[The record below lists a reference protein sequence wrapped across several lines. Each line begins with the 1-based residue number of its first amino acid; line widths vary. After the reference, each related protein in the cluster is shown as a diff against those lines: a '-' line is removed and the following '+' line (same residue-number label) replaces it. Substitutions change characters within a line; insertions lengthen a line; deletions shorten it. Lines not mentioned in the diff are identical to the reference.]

1 MKTIRALIKRHL
13 LSSYYILTFTISWG
27 AVLVMIISSGL
38 PRTAKEMEA
47 FMPVVI
53 PAQLLGPSLSGL
65 LMIGLVDGRA
75 GYRDLWSRLR
85 RWRAGIHWYAIAV
98 LAGPL
103 IVLGV
108 MMGLFWALS
117 PVYLPGLFARD
128 DKVFWL
134 IMGLSSGIVTGI
146 CEELGWVG
154 FVTPRLRQRYSAVNT
169 GLIMGFLWGLWHLLP
184 MAIWPSVALS
194 APQSPALYIAIRTVS
209 FLAGGLV
216 AFRILMLWVYDRTQS
231 LPVMM
236 VMHAGLTAATILF
249 MADGATGTYAF
260 VHDLVGASVQWILVA
275 VVLVANRGRLSRS
288 PLGETR
294 TPEIR
299 ERGVSR
305 ARTPVS

>member
-1 MKTIRALIKRHL
+1 MKTIQAYIKRHPL
-13 LSSYYILTFTISWG
+13 LSYYVLTFAISWG
-27 AVLVMIISSGL
+27 AVLVMIAFSGM
-38 PRTAKEMEA
+38 PRTAKEMET

-53 PAQLLGPSLSGL
+53 PAQLLGPSVSGL

-75 GYRDLWSRLR
+75 GYRGLWSRLR

-108 MMGLFWALS
+108 VMGLFLALS
-117 PVYLPGLFARD
+117 PVYLPGLFTRD
-128 DKVFWL
+128 DEVFWL

-154 FVTPRLRQRYSAVNT
+154 FVTPRLRQRYSVLTT

-209 FLAGGLV
+209 FLFGGLV

-236 VMHAGLTAATILF
+236 VMHAGLTAANIIF
-249 MADGATGTYAF
+249 MAEAATGTYAF
-260 VHDLVGASVQWILVA
+260 IHDLVGASVQWIVVA
-275 VVLVANRGRLSRS
+275 VVLLANHEQLSRS
-288 PLGETR
+288 PLKMQAMLLGSES
-294 TPEIR
+294 
-299 ERGVSR
+299 SR
-305 ARTPVS
+305 